1 MQFQTVRH
9 ERELDLTMASQ
20 TKTGITVLLTGFS
33 AAGKSTIA
41 SALARKL
48 EELPSDRKPI
58 LLDGDVVRKMQSAG
72 LGFSKEDRNT
82 HIRRVGALAAEH
94 TAKGDFVICAVIAP
108 YDDVR
113 KEVRRMVEQEG
124 RFVLVLVDTPL
135 NVCEERDPKGL
146 YAKARAGV
154 IEHFTG
160 VSDPYEVPTDFE
172 LAIDTTT
179 TTPEQAAAKILEYLA
194 SN

>member
-1 MQFQTVRH
+1 
-9 ERELDLTMASQ
+9 MADQS
-20 TKTGITVLLTGFS
+20 KTGVTVLLTGLS
-33 AAGKSTIA
+33 GAGKSTIA
-41 SALARKL
+41 SALVHVL
-48 EELPSDRKPI
+48 EEPPYERKPF

-94 TAKGDFVICAVIAP
+94 TARGEFVVCAVIAP

-124 RFVLVLVDTPL
+124 RFLLVLVDTPL
-135 NVCEERDPKGL
+135 DVCEKRDPKGL

-154 IEHFTG
+154 IQQFTG
-160 VSDPYEVPTDFE
+160 VSDPYEVPTDAE
-172 LAIDTTT
+172 LTIDTAK
-179 TTPEQAAAKILEYLA
+179 TTPEQAATKILEYLA
-194 SN
+194 AN

>member
-1 MQFQTVRH
+1 
-9 ERELDLTMASQ
+9 L
-20 TKTGITVLLTGFS
+20 
-33 AAGKSTIA
+33 
-41 SALARKL
+41 RKL
-48 EELPSDRKPI
+48 EEQPGDRKPI

-72 LGFSKEDRNT
+72 LGFSKDDRNT

-113 KEVRRMVEQEG
+113 KEVRQMVEQVG

-135 NVCEERDPKGL
+135 NVCEKRDPKGL

-160 VSDPYEVPTDFE
+160 VSDPYEVPTDAE
-172 LAIDTTT
+172 LAIDTTK
-179 TTPEQAAAKILEYLA
+179 TTPDEAAIKVLEYLT

>member
-1 MQFQTVRH
+1 MADQIKSGVTV
-9 ERELDLTMASQ
+9 M
-20 TKTGITVLLTGFS
+20 LTGYS
-33 AAGKSTIA
+33 GAGKSTIA
-41 SALARKL
+41 SALVQML
-48 EELPSDRKPI
+48 EQPPHQRKPF

-94 TAKGDFVICAVIAP
+94 TANGEFVVCAVIAP

-124 RFVLVLVDTPL
+124 RFLLVLVDTPL
-135 NVCEERDPKGL
+135 AVCEIRDPKGL

-154 IEHFTG
+154 IQHFTG
-160 VSDPYEVPTDFE
+160 VSDPYEVPTDAE
-172 LAIDTTT
+172 LAIDTTN
-179 TTPEQAAAKILEYLA
+179 TTPEKAAAKILEYLA
-194 SN
+194 AN